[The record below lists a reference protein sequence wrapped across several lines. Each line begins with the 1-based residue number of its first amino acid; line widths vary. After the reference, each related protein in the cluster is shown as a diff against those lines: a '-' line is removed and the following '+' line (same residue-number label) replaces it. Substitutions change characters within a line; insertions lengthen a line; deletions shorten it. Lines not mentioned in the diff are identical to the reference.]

1 MGYFIT
7 INPIRCRKLVRFCEL
22 LYLRETME
30 ILFASSDM
38 EAAALSES
46 ALAKIFGTSAR
57 KAGQRLYELAA
68 TESLAVAAALPMLKL
83 TQQAGT
89 HRYSVSVSPTHQI
102 FFEPI
107 LDSGATARS
116 RKIDLASVT
125 AIRILALGKSND
137 S

>member
-1 MGYFIT
+1 M
-7 INPIRCRKLVRFCEL
+7 
-22 LYLRETME
+22 ME

-38 EAAALSES
+38 EAAASSES
-46 ALAKIFGTSAR
+46 TLTEIFGTSAR
-57 KAGQRLYELAA
+57 KACQRLYELAA
-68 TESLAVAAALPMLKL
+68 AESLAVAAALPMLKL

-89 HRYSVSVSPTHQI
+89 HRYSVSVSPTHRI

-107 LDSGATARS
+107 LDSGATPRG